1 MHPHVL
7 NYSFQFISNGEVR
20 VTQRPPS
27 LSRQY
32 GVPNPILAR
41 PILVDMR
48 RTIDLNDQKA
58 IGAGEVEKIASQWR
72 LSAKVETA
80 GAQGSQSHPQTGLGR
95 RQRLSHCSRS
105 GDDGHFA

>member
-7 NYSFQFISNGEVR
+7 NYNFQFISNGEVR

-32 GVPNPILAR
+32 SVPNPILAR
-41 PILVDMR
+41 PILIVVR
-48 RTIDLNDQKA
+48 RPIDLDDQEA
-58 IGAGEVEKIASQWR
+58 IDASEIENIASQR
-72 LSAKVETA
+72 GLPSEVETLSPQ
-80 GAQGSQSHPQTGLGR
+80 GAQRHPQSCLGGC
-95 RQRLSHCSRS
+95 QRLSHRSRP